1 MKKAILTAVTLIL
14 SFSPMLQAESS
25 EQPEEAELDRLK
37 EAYFETLPFSE
48 STLIRYL
55 HFKDAKSI
63 EIVLKQAKL
72 ESGHFKSDLF
82 KQCNNLFG
90 MNLPKVRRTTAIGFR
105 MGDVGKRYQKAMY
118 KNWKQSVD
126 DYLILVNE
134 YHANKDKTDY
144 YSFLVEIG
152 FCELGS
158 EYINLL
164 KTIE

>member
-1 MKKAILTAVTLIL
+1 
-14 SFSPMLQAESS
+14 
-25 EQPEEAELDRLK
+25 
-37 EAYFETLPFSE
+37 
-48 STLIRYL
+48 
-55 HFKDAKSI
+55 
-63 EIVLKQAKL
+63 
-72 ESGHFKSDLF
+72 
-82 KQCNNLFG
+82 

-105 MGDVGKRYQKAMY
+105 MGDVGRKYQKAVY
-118 KNWKQSVD
+118 VNWKQSVD